1 VHQRGDDAHPER
13 PIATGT
19 GVLVGRDAEM
29 GTLWAAV
36 QRAGAGVGGSVVV
49 VGEAGI
55 GKRGWFPKPATF
67 ARPLGMK
74 VLVGR
79 VVPGGG
85 AMAFRALPLD
95 PSVDPFAWLH
105 ARP

>member
-1 VHQRGDDAHPER
+1 MVADRLPPTLGHLVCH
-13 PIATGT
+13 
-19 GVLVGRDAEM
+19 VLVGRDAEL

-36 QRAGAGVGGSVVV
+36 QRAAAGVGGSVVV
-49 VGEAGI
+49 AGEAGI
-55 GKRGWFPKPATF
+55 GKRGWFPKPPAF

-79 VVPGGG
+79 AVPGGG
-85 AMAFRALPLD
+85 ARPSARWPLD
-95 PSVDPFAWLH
+95 PSVDPVAWLH